1 MKIKNK
7 FATVALAS
15 VLLSGLAFTSNAQTS
30 TVSSDKTATASTKL
44 SVLEI
49 KPMQFRVLY
58 ILPESKTLLVRILDT
73 NKNVLFTE
81 NKRAES
87 TYLKYFDL
95 STLTDGTYT
104 FEITDGKEKVSQ
116 SFDILTKTS
125 RVVSSIN

>member
-30 TVSSDKTATASTKL
+30 TVSSEKTATASTKL

-49 KPMQFRVLY
+49 KPMQFRVSY